1 MTDDPVPSAESRTVV
16 VAPPVATPAM
26 SGPGRW
32 IAALVLLFAIV
43 AILALVLAWR
53 AEQRVRSTE
62 RELVKRQQDSGERV
76 AESLLLAKQ
85 AQDGLREATAKVS
98 LLEQRLNEVGTQ
110 RVQLEDLMQ
119 SLARSRD
126 DNLVAEVESA
136 MRAAAQQAAI
146 TGSVEPLIATLKQAD
161 DRLARAAQPRLE
173 PVRRAISHD
182 LEKARAA
189 SAVDAATLSIRI
201 DEAVRMV
208 DDMPLLSAPD
218 ARREPPAGVAGG
230 PAARR
235 AAAGPLSPATPSSG
249 GVGVGDGIG
258 IGTWLSR
265 EIGQAGRLL
274 LDGVWTDVRQLF
286 RVTRIDRPEA
296 MLVSPD
302 QAFFLR
308 ENLKLRLLNARLAL
322 LSRQADAAQADLRA
336 ALTAIER
343 YFDRSSRRTQTVV
356 DLLRQVTLQVR
367 QSGVPR
373 PDETFAALASVGGTR

>member
-1 MTDDPVPSAESRTVV
+1 MP
-16 VAPPVATPAM
+16 
-26 SGPGRW
+26 GPGRW

-43 AILALVLAWR
+43 ATVALVLAWR
-53 AEQRVRSTE
+53 AEERMRSTE

-85 AQDGLREATAKVS
+85 AQDGLREATAKVA

-126 DNLVAEVESA
+126 DNLVAELDSA

-182 LEKARAA
+182 LEKTRAA

-218 ARREPPAGVAGG
+218 GRREPAVG
-230 PAARR
+230 
-235 AAAGPLSPATPSSG
+235 SPATATASAAGRREAATKRAGAASAASVSTAG
-249 GVGVGDGIG
+249 TADSESIG
-258 IGTWLSR
+258 AWLSR
-265 EIGQAGRLL
+265 ELGQAWRLL
-274 LDGVWTDVRQLF
+274 GDGVWTDVQQLF

-322 LSRQADAAQADLRA
+322 LSRQTDAAQSDLRA
-336 ALTAIER
+336 ALVSIER
-343 YFDRSSRRTQTVV
+343 YFDRSSRRTQTVA
-356 DLLRQVTLQVR
+356 DLLRQVMLQVR

-373 PDETFAALASVGGTR
+373 PDETIAALAAVGGTR